1 MRKLIIFILTVVALA
16 AFPSQRASAQYFDH
30 LALGISAGV
39 DGFGL
44 QLAAPIGKQFQMR
57 AGYSCLP
64 PMWKPHKS
72 FHFEEGEDHNDA
84 EVDIEALVLF
94 HNANLMFDWHPAGKG
109 FFFSVG
115 AFAGPSTALTVRNRN
130 QFLAEEDWGTSGIW
144 VGDVLVTSDQ
154 NGNVAGK
161 IKIWPVRPY
170 VGFGYGTPVRADK
183 RVGFNIEL
191 GTCFTNY
198 KVSVTGRDY
207 SEYGTG
213 EPTEVTVTSEN
224 LNHED
229 KGIVDKMRKF
239 PILPML
245 RFGVFFRLF

>member
-72 FHFEEGEDHNDA
+72 FHFEEGEDHHDA

-144 VGDVLVTSDQ
+144 VGDVLVTSDP

-213 EPTEVTVTSEN
+213 ELTEVTVTSEN
-224 LNHED
+224 LNNED